1 VIVQGGFVPFSGDI
15 LSEALFHG
23 LDHAPIG
30 VLLIA
35 RGASSIR
42 YANSSLESMLG
53 YEHGTLAGRELS
65 LLLPESTHAAHPQWV
80 AHFFDHPQVRPM
92 GAGKLLHARHRG
104 GYLVPVEI
112 GLAPQRVDGVDCVVA
127 YVTNR
132 SEVIRVQSHLEL
144 LLRTLPLGVV
154 VADELGHIVET
165 NPTLDA
171 QFGYATGELIG
182 KPLHDLLPERSRKAH
197 VEYFGSYRM
206 HPQKRLMGEGRDLT
220 ARHRTGVE
228 FPVEVALN
236 HLASEEGSRYVA
248 VVSDISER
256 KQIEDAL
263 RQTNAQLEEFTY
275 VASHDLRS
283 PLRGIAD
290 LLGWI
295 EEEIP
300 RELIS
305 EDVAHNF
312 DRVRLRIERCER
324 MIDDLLVYAR
334 AGKQEGATERIDPKA
349 VIGEALEMQTIPSG
363 FQVELDV
370 KSDLFE
376 GYRTPLALSL
386 RNLISNAFKHH
397 GQAAGRVR
405 ISGEDVGRFIL
416 FKVEDDGQG
425 VPDSARERVFKLFQ
439 RANTLVD
446 GHGVGLAVTRRMIT
460 AHGGA
465 IVVERSKALGGA
477 CFRFYW
483 PRVLMKE
490 FDHD

>member
-1 VIVQGGFVPFSGDI
+1 MSFAGNT
-15 LSEALFHG
+15 LSEALFQG

-35 RGASSIR
+35 RGASVIR
-42 YANSSLESMLG
+42 YANASLEAMLG
-53 YEHGTLAGRELS
+53 YEIGSLAGQELS
-65 LLLPESTHAAHPQWV
+65 FLLPESTHAAHPEWV
-80 AHFFDHPQVRPM
+80 SRFFQHPQVRPM

-104 GYLVPVEI
+104 GHLVPVEI

-132 SEVIRVQSHLEL
+132 TEVVRVQNHLEL

-154 VADELGHIVET
+154 VADGGGRIIET

-182 KPLHDLLPERSRKAH
+182 KPLHDLLPERVRKVH
-197 VEYFGSYRM
+197 VEHFDSYRA

-236 HLASEEGSRYVA
+236 HLSSEEGSRYVA
-248 VVSDISER
+248 VVSDITER

-263 RQTNAQLEEFTY
+263 RQSNAQLEEFTY
-275 VASHDLRS
+275 VASHDLRA

-290 LLGWI
+290 LFGWI
-295 EEEIP
+295 EEDLP
-300 RELIS
+300 KALIS
-305 EDVAHNF
+305 EEVAHNF

-334 AGKQEGATERIDPKA
+334 AGKQEGATERISPEA
-349 VIGEALEMQTIPSG
+349 VIGEALEMQTIPPG
-363 FQVELDV
+363 FQVDLDV
-370 KSDLFE
+370 TSEAFD

-397 GQAAGRVR
+397 GRSVGRVR
-405 ISGEDVGRFIL
+405 ITAEDVGRFVQ

-425 VPDSARERVFKLFQ
+425 VLESARERIFKLFQ
-439 RANTLVD
+439 RANSQVD

-465 IVVERSKALGGA
+465 IVVERSKLLGGA

-490 FDHD
+490 FDHG

>member
-1 VIVQGGFVPFSGDI
+1 MSFAGNT
-15 LSEALFHG
+15 LSEALFQG

-35 RGASSIR
+35 RNASAIR
-42 YANSSLESMLG
+42 YANASLETMLG
-53 YEHGTLAGRELS
+53 YETGTLAGQELS
-65 LLLPESTHAAHPQWV
+65 LLLPQSTHTAHPEWV
-80 AHFFDHPQVRPM
+80 ARFFEHPQVRPM

-104 GYLVPVEI
+104 GHLVPVEI

-132 SEVIRVQSHLEL
+132 TEVVRVQNHLEL

-154 VADELGHIVET
+154 VADERGHIIET

-171 QFGYATGELIG
+171 QFGYAIGELIG
-182 KPLHDLLPERSRKAH
+182 KPLHDLLPERARTVHAEH
-197 VEYFGSYRM
+197 FGAYRA
-206 HPQKRLMGEGRDLT
+206 HPQKRFMGEGRDLT

-236 HLASEEGSRYVA
+236 HLTSEEGSRYVA

-263 RQTNAQLEEFTY
+263 RQSNTQLEEFTY

-290 LLGWI
+290 LFGWI
-295 EEEIP
+295 EEDLP
-300 RELIS
+300 KDLIS
-305 EDVAHNF
+305 ADVAHNL

-324 MIDDLLVYAR
+324 MIDDLLEYAR
-334 AGKQEGATERIDPKA
+334 AGKQEGAIQRISPKA
-349 VIGEALEMQTIPSG
+349 VIGEALEMQTIPPG
-363 FQVELDV
+363 FQVDLDV
-370 KSDLFE
+370 TSEAFD

-397 GQAAGRVR
+397 GKSVGQVR
-405 ISGEDVGRFIL
+405 ITAEDVGRFVQ

-425 VPDSARERVFKLFQ
+425 VLESAHERIFKLFQ
-439 RANTLVD
+439 RANSQVQ
-446 GHGVGLAVTRRMIT
+446 GYGVGLAVTRRMIT

-465 IVVERSKALGGA
+465 IVVERSKSLGGA

-490 FDHD
+490 FDHG